1 MTPPGAS
8 QRVATLFDSVAPT
21 YEAVGAPWF
30 EPICRRLVAEMDP
43 RDGDVVLDA
52 GCGRGVAFPAL
63 AAAVGTGGRVVGID
77 ISPGMVERARDVI
90 DRHQLHHV
98 EVRLM
103 DAVAPA
109 LPPVSF
115 SMVVS
120 SLVLFFLPDPAAA
133 LRSWHDLLVPSGRLG
148 VITFAERD
156 PRWVEVDGLL
166 TPYLPPQM
174 RDARTTGV
182 QGPFASD
189 AGMADLVTAAGFDKV
204 RTVRWDQPLVL
215 RDVEHWR
222 TWSMSLGQRAMWQ
235 AVPAAAQEEI
245 LRRAAEILAPSGGP
259 IVLHQ
264 TIRLTRAERPSV
276 GRPH

>member
-1 MTPPGAS
+1 MTSPGAI

-30 EPICRRLVAEMDP
+30 EPICRRLVEEMDP

-63 AAAVGTGGRVVGID
+63 AAAVGTAGRVVGLD
-77 ISPGMVERARDVI
+77 ISPGMVERARELVEH
-90 DRHQLHHV
+90 RRLHHV

-103 DAVAPA
+103 DVAAPT
-109 LPPVSF
+109 LPRASF
-115 SMVVS
+115 SMVLS

-133 LRSWHDLLVPSGRLG
+133 LRAWHDLLVPSGRLG

-156 PRWVEVDGLL
+156 PQWVEVDGLL

-182 QGPFASD
+182 AGPFASD
-189 AGMADLVTAAGFDKV
+189 AGMADLVAAAGFDRV
-204 RTVRWDQPLVL
+204 HTVRWDQPLVL

-222 TWSMSLGQRAMWQ
+222 TWTMSLGQRAMWQ
-235 AVPAAAQEEI
+235 AVPADAQDEI

-276 GRPH
+276 SRGH